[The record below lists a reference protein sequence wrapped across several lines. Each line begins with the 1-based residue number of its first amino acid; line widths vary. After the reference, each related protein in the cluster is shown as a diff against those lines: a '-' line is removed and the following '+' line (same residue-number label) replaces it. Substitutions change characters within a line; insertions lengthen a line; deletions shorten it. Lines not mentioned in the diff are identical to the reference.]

1 MHIIEPHKDI
11 IGINKKIADRNKKHL
26 ESHGVFAINIMGAI
40 GSGKTIMIEILAKK
54 LKNKLKIAAIAG
66 DVVSD
71 LDAKRIEK
79 AGIKSI
85 AVNTG
90 TECHLDAHLIEH
102 AIEKINLDEIDLL
115 LIENVG
121 NLICPT
127 DFDLGECKKI
137 VVVSV
142 TEGDDTVEKHPMIFV
157 YADLCI
163 INKIDIADA
172 VSADVEKMVTD
183 AKKINSKI
191 KILETSFKTGEGVSE
206 LVEWILSKLHKP
218 IRH

>member
-1 MHIIEPHKDI
+1 MHIIEPNKDI
-11 IGINKKIADRNKKHL
+11 IGINRSIAERNKKHL
-26 ESHGVFAINIMGAI
+26 ESHNVYAINIMGAI
-40 GSGKTIMIEILAKK
+40 GSGKTIMIEILADK
-54 LKNKLKIAAIAG
+54 LKNKLRIAAIAG

-71 LDAKRIEK
+71 LDAKRIK
-79 AGIKSI
+79 KSGIKAI

-102 AIEKINLDEIDLL
+102 AIEKLNLDKIDLL

-127 DFDLGECKKI
+127 DFDLGAHKKV

-142 TEGDDTVEKHPMIFV
+142 TEGDDTIEKHPMIFV

-163 INKIDIADA
+163 INKIDIAGA
-172 VSADVEKMVTD
+172 VDADVEKMVDD
-183 AKKINSKI
+183 AKSINPKI
-191 KILETSFKTGEGVSE
+191 KIIKTSFKTGEGVSE
-206 LVEWILSKLHKP
+206 LVEWIMSNVD
-218 IRH
+218 

>member
-1 MHIIEPHKDI
+1 MHVIEPHKDI
-11 IGINKKIADRNKKHL
+11 IGINKAIADRNKKHL
-26 ESHGVFAINIMGAI
+26 DAHGVHAVNIMGAI

-54 LKNKLKIAAIAG
+54 LKNKLRIAAIAG
-66 DVVSD
+66 DIVSD

-85 AVNTG
+85 GVNTG

-102 AIEKINLDEIDLL
+102 ATEKLNLDEIDLL

-127 DFDLGECKKI
+127 DFDLGTHKKI

-172 VSADVEKMVTD
+172 VSADAEKMVND
-183 AKKINSKI
+183 AKRINPKLKVI
-191 KILETSFKTGEGVSE
+191 KTSFKTGEGVPE
-206 LVEWILSKLHKP
+206 LIEWILS
-218 IRH
+218 IQQ